1 MAPKAQLTDGLL
13 DVSIIDKVPLDHLPI
28 TAPMAFMNLLD
39 HSQHVE
45 MFRTKEI
52 HIEGNLDK
60 WVNIDG
66 EGINLGNE
74 LHFVVHPQ
82 SVKIYTKELSH

>member
-1 MAPKAQLTDGLL
+1 
-13 DVSIIDKVPLDHLPI
+13 
-28 TAPMAFMNLLD
+28 
-39 HSQHVE
+39 